1 MTQKTKTCSICGLV
15 YPEDKQHFRNRVQ
28 GGKQYWSA
36 ECRKCRAKQD
46 AASNLRKKEKR
57 EKALGKI
64 EHDGVGLFMKAIQK
78 GGSNIPHSAELIEQ
92 MMNYFGGVGGFSA
105 VMVKQYWDSDPGGT
119 QRSKLLETMCRL
131 VQKNV
136 EQGGAKKPL
145 ALWSEE
151 ELEEELNARIQ
162 NAFTIVQ
169 GEVENGEEEGSQK
182 NIEAKASGTE
192 AETTTD
198 SPGDVGVPKRR
209 NKRTTKRNKRSSA

>member
-1 MTQKTKTCSICGLV
+1 MTQKTKTCSICGLTF
-15 YPEDKQHFRNRVQ
+15 PEDKQHYRSRVQ

-36 ECRKCRAKQD
+36 ECLKCRAKQS
-46 AASNLRKKEKR
+46 AASNLRKKDQR

-92 MMNYFGGVGGFSA
+92 IMNYFGGVGGFSA

-136 EQGGAKKPL
+136 EAGGAKKPL
-145 ALWSEE
+145 TLWSED

-162 NAFTIVQ
+162 SAFTIVQ
-169 GEVENGEEEGSQK
+169 GEVENGEEESVQK
-182 NIEAKASGTE
+182 NIEAKASGKK
-192 AETTTD
+192 ADAPAD
-198 SPGDVGVPKRR
+198 STSDVGVPKRR
-209 NKRTTKRNKRSSA
+209 NKRTSKRDQRSSA